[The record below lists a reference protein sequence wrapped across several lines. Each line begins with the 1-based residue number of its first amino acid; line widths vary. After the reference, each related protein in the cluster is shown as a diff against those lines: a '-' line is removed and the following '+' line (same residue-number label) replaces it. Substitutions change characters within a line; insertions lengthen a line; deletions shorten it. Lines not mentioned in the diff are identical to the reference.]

1 MEFGRRAPKYF
12 SQAWKNLLP
21 AQSAKKEV
29 ANGDKAK
36 PKQKL
41 KTKTKLLTSKTKLR
55 GDYNYDNESK
65 SN

>member
-1 MEFGRRAPKYF
+1 MEFERRAPKICF
-12 SQAWKNLLP
+12 QAWQNLLS

-41 KTKTKLLTSKTKLR
+41 KTKTKLLTNKTKLR
-55 GDYNYDNESK
+55 GD
-65 SN
+65 